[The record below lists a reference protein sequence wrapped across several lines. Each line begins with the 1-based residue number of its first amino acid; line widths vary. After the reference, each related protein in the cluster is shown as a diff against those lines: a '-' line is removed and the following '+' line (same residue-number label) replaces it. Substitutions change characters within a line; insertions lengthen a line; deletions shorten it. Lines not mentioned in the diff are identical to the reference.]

1 MAACG
6 NGQPDSCD
14 DCVQV
19 VRNTKT
25 VQVPCTRNKYLKY
38 TIKVP
43 RQVTKQVP
51 RTVKY
56 TDFESRQKQVPYTD
70 YRSERRTRM
79 ESQKYQVPV
88 TTTHTRMVP
97 VTKKVPK
104 TVYVDV
110 TTQVPKKYQKTTM
123 QTKERQVPVPYYVNV
138 PETKYRTVTEQVPVQ
153 KSKIQ
158 MDSVTKTV
166 YDTQVRTRVVPETKI
181 VTKQIPVYNVVPRP
195 APPCPPGADC
205 GNLAVMGGSNR
216 ADMGGDGQVSYNEA
230 ATGIVLGNQG
240 NQLYSGQYPDSGATA
255 QFGKSSAIGQAAY
268 DVDTTGYHGGSS
280 GVGQSAYGQ
289 TYSTGN
295 SGYALNSVN
304 QTGFSNTVGST
315 MSYGINGNGAAVNV
329 NDNGQGAYTQ
339 AVNNVY
345 TQGCF
350 NSAERIA

>member
-43 RQVTKQVP
+43 RQVTKQIP

-79 ESQKYQVPV
+79 ETQKYQVPL

-110 TTQVPKKYQKTTM
+110 TTQVPKTYQKTTM

-158 MDSVTKTV
+158 MDTVTKTV

-181 VTKQIPVYNVVPRP
+181 VTKQIPVYSVVPRP
-195 APPCPPGADC
+195 APQRSPGADC
-205 GNLAVMGGSNR
+205 GNLAVTGGSYR

-230 ATGIVLGNQG
+230 ATGIVVGNQG
-240 NQLYSGQYPDSGATA
+240 NHAYSGQYPDTGTTA
-255 QFGKSSAIGQAAY
+255 QFGISSGIRQAAY
-268 DVDTTGYHGGSS
+268 DAHTTGHHGGSS
-280 GVGQSAYGQ
+280 GVGQSTYGQ
-289 TYSTGN
+289 SYSTGN
-295 SGYALNSVN
+295 SGYALNSEN

-315 MSYGINGNGAAVNV
+315 MSYGINDNAAAVNV

-339 AVNNVY
+339 AANNGY
-345 TQGCF
+345 TQGF
-350 NSAERIA
+350 NSGKNC

>member
-79 ESQKYQVPV
+79 ETQKYQVPV

-110 TTQVPKKYQKTTM
+110 TTQVPKTYQKTTM

-181 VTKQIPVYNVVPRP
+181 VTKQIPVYSVVPRP

-205 GNLAVMGGSNR
+205 GNLALTGGSYP

-230 ATGIVLGNQG
+230 ANGIIMGNQA
-240 NQLYSGQYPDSGATA
+240 NQVSFGQYPVTGATA
-255 QFGKSSAIGQAAY
+255 QFGESSGIRQAAY
-268 DVDTTGYHGGSS
+268 DKHTTDLLGGSS
-280 GVGQSAYGQ
+280 GIGQSVYGQ

-295 SGYALNSVN
+295 SGYAQNSVN
-304 QTGFSNTVGST
+304 QTGFSNIAGSSV
-315 MSYGINGNGAAVNV
+315 SYGNYGNAAAVNV
-329 NDNGQGAYTQ
+329 NDNVPVAYTQ
-339 AVNNVY
+339 AANNVY
-345 TQGCF
+345 T
-350 NSAERIA
+350 